1 MSMNSNMQES
11 SSSSTSSALSPA
23 ADGNK
28 NKSNGDVHLKPS
40 KLDIAYN
47 FARGHPNA
55 SLLPVKEMQ
64 QILHHM
70 SSCSTGSPEE
80 DNDADMLS
88 SSLPLKQSLN
98 YLKTDQ
104 GNVDMIRLLSDFIDR
119 HTANDDDGNDDRG
132 CDSPGRPPRP
142 PPPSA
147 IPHSSMRYFMTHGVS
162 HGIELLCKIYTKPN
176 DIVLVECPTYFLAT
190 KIFLSHGLKVQ
201 PLPMKKIQGCGS
213 DGGGGGTDTVGGGG
227 VDVEQLAKQLEE
239 YPSSFL
245 PRMIYIIRTHQNPTS
260 RTMSTNDRIR
270 LSQLA
275 LQYNILIVADEVYHL
290 LDWRSATCDGASN
303 DNDHRI
309 RNERRPA
316 RMAVIGNYESS
327 STTIPHHDA
336 QQQQGHQSPLRG
348 RQGRNQRQNQQREVV
363 GGCVSVNSFTKIFSP
378 GVRCGWIEGPPTIV
392 EKLMDV
398 GYIISQ
404 VWQCSCLCFSFV
416 LADSYLSFFQR
427 TTSPKSHTLTK
438 YSVRLLQSLFSF

>member
-1 MSMNSNMQES
+1 MQES
-11 SSSSTSSALSPA
+11 SSASTSSASSQT
-23 ADGNK
+23 ADG
-28 NKSNGDVHLKPS
+28 NKSNGDIHLKPS

-70 SSCSTGSPEE
+70 SSCSTGSTEV

-201 PLPMKKIQGCGS
+201 PLPMKNIQSCGRD
-213 DGGGGGTDTVGGGG
+213 DGAGGTDTGSGG

-239 YPSSFL
+239 YPSSLL
-245 PRMIYIIRTHQNPTS
+245 PRMIYIIPTHQNPTA

-275 LQYNILIVADEVYHL
+275 LHYNILIVADEVYHL
-290 LDWRSATCDGASN
+290 LDWRRVTSN
-303 DNDHRI
+303 DGSDGNDDRI
-309 RNERRPA
+309 TYERRPA
-316 RMAVIGNYESS
+316 RMAAIGNYQSS
-327 STTIPHHDA
+327 SRTIPCKVA
-336 QQQQGHQSPLRG
+336 QQQGLQSPSRG
-348 RQGRNQRQNQQREVV
+348 RQGRNQRQNQHRELF

-404 VWQCSCLCFSFV
+404 VRLCSCLCV
-416 LADSYLSFFQR
+416 RVCALDSCLSFLQQ
-427 TTSPKSHTLTK
+427 TTSP
-438 YSVRLLQSLFSF
+438 